1 MKSFIDKNVKEFC
14 VQGYVNDEYKEYT
27 LEDIKGKWSL
37 FFFYPGDFTFVCPT
51 ELEDLQKLYEDFK
64 EVDTEIYG
72 ISTDSEHVHKA
83 WHDNSERISKVEYP
97 LLSDKTHELSKQF
110 GVLIKEA
117 GQSRRGAF
125 IINPDGVITAY
136 EVSADGVGRNAKEL
150 LRKVKACQF
159 VEKHSAN
166 VCPASWEPGDDI
178 LEPGIDLVGK
188 L

>member
-1 MKSFIDKNVKEFC
+1 MKSFIDKEVKDFT
-14 VQGYVNDEYKEYT
+14 VQGYVDDQYREYS

-51 ELEDLQKLYEDFK
+51 ELEDLQNLYEDFK
-64 EVDTEIYG
+64 AVDTEIYG

-83 WHDNSERISKVEYP
+83 WHDASERISKVEYP
-97 LLSDKTHELSKQF
+97 LLSDRTHELSKQF
-110 GVLIKEA
+110 GVLIKEE

-125 IINPDGVITAY
+125 IINPDGLIRAY
-136 EVSADGVGRNAKEL
+136 EISADGVGRNAKEL

-159 VEKHSAN
+159 VETHTAN
-166 VCPASWEPGDDI
+166 VCPASWEPGDDV
-178 LEPGIDLVGK
+178 LEPGIDLIGK